1 MTIGPLILDV
11 LNKIAHYLVCDGDQ
25 LWSFEGLKIIWMAFA
40 DAIFIDQ
47 KIPLGK
53 S

>member
-1 MTIGPLILDV
+1 MTIGLLILSV
-11 LNKIAHYLVCDGDQ
+11 FNKIDHYLVCDGDQ
-25 LWSFEGLKIIWMAFA
+25 LWSFEDLKILWMAFA

-47 KIPLGK
+47 KTPLGK